1 MWLHR
6 LISSVIAATLLL
18 HSHMQDGLP
27 ASSILYA
34 STSLPFKLRPN
45 GSTWTYTI
53 IDQVY
58 LGERQHEDPDLVIAS
73 HHDMLSS
80 VLGSKEEAVSSI
92 VYSYKNGFSGSAAM
106 LTESQAD
113 KIAVVLHGDDVCM

>member
-6 LISSVIAATLLL
+6 FINSAIAATLLL
-18 HSHMQDGLP
+18 HNHMQDGFP
-27 ASSILYA
+27 TSSILYA
-34 STSLPFKLRPN
+34 STSLPIKLHPN
-45 GSTWTYTI
+45 GSTWTYSI

-58 LGERQHEDPDLVIAS
+58 MGERQHEDPDLVTAS

-92 VYSYKNGFSGSAAM
+92 VYSYKHGFSGFASM

-113 KIAVVLHGDDVCM
+113 KIA